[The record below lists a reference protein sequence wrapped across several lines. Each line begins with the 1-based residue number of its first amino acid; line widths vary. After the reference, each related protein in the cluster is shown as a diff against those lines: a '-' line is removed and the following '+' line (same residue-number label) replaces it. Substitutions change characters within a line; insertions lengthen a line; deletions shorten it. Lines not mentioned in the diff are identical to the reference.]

1 MVAVVMMSLEI
12 ARSNDPITSLIG
24 ADHMYS
30 RGLSRLQQVV
40 LALFVQHGDMTDS
53 ELTDRYHSTPGL
65 PVVADDTPR
74 KRRSDLTRLRMLVE
88 TGERRRNHR
97 GQMETVWGVSWCE
110 ESA

>member
-1 MVAVVMMSLEI
+1 MVKMPLEI

-24 ADHMYS
+24 ADHMHK

-40 LALFVQHGDMTDS
+40 LDLFRTHGDMTDS

-74 KRRSDLTRLRMLVE
+74 KRRSDLTRLRLLVE

-97 GQMETVWGVSWCE
+97 GQLETVWGVSCWE